1 MALRNYILIPVG
13 LPNRYFLP
21 GTKATL
27 SYKIIQPLEIWE
39 LIFITPSCTYTNS
52 VRTLN
57 FNIIISKL
65 KYLHFLTTQ
74 INFKKFY
81 PEVFIYGPLTIIW
94 GFDNFSTC
102 FFIHPDKISKHSTH
116 MYLYIAHLKS
126 SGGPIILYCSVRV
139 YEQKLANVSCKN

>member
-1 MALRNYILIPVG
+1 MWELTNPPLLAVYKLTDQPFMALRNYILIPVG

-27 SYKIIQPLEIWE
+27 SYKIIQPLKIWE

-81 PEVFIYGPLTIIW
+81 QQVFIYSPLTIIW

-102 FFIHPDKISKHSTH
+102 FFIHPDKFQNIPPTCI
-116 MYLYIAHLKS
+116 YI
-126 SGGPIILYCSVRV
+126 
-139 YEQKLANVSCKN
+139 

>member
-1 MALRNYILIPVG
+1 MWELTNPPLLAVYKLTDQPFMALRNYILIPVG

-27 SYKIIQPLEIWE
+27 SYKIIQPLKIWE
-39 LIFITPSCTYTNS
+39 LIFITPSCTYTKS

-65 KYLHFLTTQ
+65 KYMHFLTTQ

-81 PEVFIYGPLTIIW
+81 PEVFIYSPLTIIW

-102 FFIHPDKISKHSTH
+102 FFIYPDKFQNIPPTCI
-116 MYLYIAHLKS
+116 YI
-126 SGGPIILYCSVRV
+126 
-139 YEQKLANVSCKN
+139 